1 MTADLTA
8 LPARTGARPTTTGL
22 EIPHDQLEAFSPPRI
37 RSALIE
43 FARSLPGVLTGPSAV
58 SEPGSLAFRMP
69 RRDRDFDAFL
79 HPSVDEFGHVHR
91 SGFMHLTVPAS
102 SLAALIDLGW
112 VEPHP
117 ISRRPEFPGTIVMFY
132 APRDT
137 DELTVATAVL
147 QASYDQAAA

>member
-8 LPARTGARPTTTGL
+8 LPARTGDRPATTGL
-22 EIPHDQLEAFSPPRI
+22 EIPHDQLEAFSPPQI
-37 RSALIE
+37 RSVLIE
-43 FARSLPGVLTGPSAV
+43 FARSLPGVRTGPSAV
-58 SEPGSLAFRMP
+58 SEPGSLAFRLP
-69 RRDRDFDAFL
+69 RADRDFDAFL

-91 SGFMHLTVPAS
+91 TGFMHLTIPVS
-102 SLAALIDLGW
+102 SVAVLTDLGW

-117 ISRRPEFPGTIVMFY
+117 ISKRPEFPSGIVMFY

-137 DELTVATAVL
+137 DELTVATTVL